1 MRLQIFWANASSFYK
16 ILYFYVSPI
25 FNHGPFLNPLQT
37 LGILMFP
44 GGIEVELWLNPSHRA
59 SVL

>member
-16 ILYFYVSPI
+16 ILYFYFSPI

-44 GGIEVELWLNPSHRA
+44 GSIEVEL
-59 SVL
+59 